1 MRDTSPGG
9 RCAHGDARGRVPPHA
24 PTYASRATVKPRR
37 AGYRSVASLR
47 PRLRGLSF
55 LRVPLVLVND
65 PRRDD
70 LPDLGLRSQCT
81 WVRRGHDLLP
91 TMDIDR
97 EVSHLKASDE

>member
-1 MRDTSPGG
+1 MDA
-9 RCAHGDARGRVPPHA
+9 AHR
-24 PTYASRATVKPRR
+24 KR
-37 AGYRSVASLR
+37 AGAGATTCADVRVACYRETTTS
-47 PRLRGLSF
+47 RLPERRQPEAPLAGPQF

-97 EVSHLKASDE
+97 EVSYLKASDE